1 RTTRRASAPR
11 SSPTRRRRR
20 RRFSPASRRTR
31 RAKRRISRSST
42 TTATRSPSPTL
53 VEKDGRVVLA
63 LGSPGGARIIT
74 TVLETALN
82 LIDYGMELQD
92 AVDAPR
98 FHHQWLPDAVFA
110 EPYAFSPDTQKL
122 LEAMGYKIIVQAPW
136 SAAEVAA
143 TAGAAPG
150 AGGPAAG
157 NPDSVFGGAMRPGF
171 LYGANDDRRP
181 AGAAV
186 GE

>member
-1 RTTRRASAPR
+1 VQGEANAIAPGKR
-11 SSPTRRRRR
+11 PLSSM
-20 RRFSPASRRTR
+20 A
-31 RAKRRISRSST
+31 
-42 TTATRSPSPTL
+42 PTL

-63 LGSPGGARIIT
+63 LGSPGGSRIIT

-82 LIDYGMELQD
+82 LIDYGMGLQE

-122 LEAMGYKIIVQAPW
+122 LETMGYKIVVQAPW

-143 TAGAAPG
+143 TAGAAPAG
-150 AGGPAAG
+150 AGSAAG
-157 NPDSVFGGAMRPGF
+157 IADSLFGGQMRPGYF
-171 LYGANDDRRP
+171 YGANDDRRP